1 MRMFWTWVWVKN
13 MIIYLFKVLNVV
25 SSAEKRKKQPIFVER
40 TNQKVT
46 YGKETLDLWKK
57 KITQV

>member
-1 MRMFWTWVWVKN
+1 